1 MNRKKLL
8 DDFKKFAL
16 KGNMIDLAIGVI
28 IGGAFSSLVTSVV
41 NDLIM
46 PVVGF
51 VTGGID
57 FSNKFI
63 QLSGQKEHT
72 LAAAKTVGATIAY
85 GHFITLFIN
94 FIITVLL
101 IFVLLNISILLNYY
115 LSSILLNYIWV
126 KTDFLLDSPSD
137 LQSEV
142 FYGKWFLRKIFA
154 YESDAARSLI
164 MTTKRY
170 VSISK
175 SYSASFVCENFSYKF
190 ENRTQIASPTVSE
203 TRGIGFYLGIV
214 YII

>member
-16 KGNMIDLAIGVI
+16 KGNMVDLAIGVI

-46 PVVGF
+46 PVIGF
-51 VTGGID
+51 ITGGID

-94 FIITVLL
+94 FIIIAWILFMTVKA
-101 IFVLLNISILLNYY
+101 IN
-115 LSSILLNYIWV
+115 
-126 KTDFLLDSPSD
+126 
-137 LQSEV
+137 
-142 FYGKWFLRKIFA
+142 
-154 YESDAARSLI
+154 AARTLLSH
-164 MTTKRY
+164 
-170 VSISK
+170 
-175 SYSASFVCENFSYKF
+175 E
-190 ENRTQIASPTVSE
+190 EPSPNTLPLNE
-203 TRGIGFYLGIV
+203 KLLTEIRDLLKNKQDKA
-214 YII
+214 